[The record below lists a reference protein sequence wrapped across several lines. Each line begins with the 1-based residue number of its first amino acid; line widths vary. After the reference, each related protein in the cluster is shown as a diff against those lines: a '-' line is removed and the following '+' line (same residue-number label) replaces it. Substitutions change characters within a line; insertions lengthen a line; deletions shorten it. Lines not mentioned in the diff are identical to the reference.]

1 MPPGMLVPRPRV
13 SLAAL
18 VLALGL
24 IWPAPAP
31 RADDIFQSRP
41 TVAQLLA
48 LREAQGGALDGYPW
62 SAIGRF
68 ERPIAGGCTGV
79 LIGRRVVLTAA
90 HCLFDS
96 FTRKW
101 LPAKAL
107 VFTPGVGTPRQGERV
122 GVRDYR
128 IAPGFRPY
136 LHPALMAEG
145 VDLALVLLA
154 EPAGDKAGFLP
165 WLRSAEIEPALARPG
180 GVFLEA
186 GYAEASAAS
195 LSVHGFC
202 RVMQY
207 FERRH
212 VFVHS
217 CVSLKGESGSPVF
230 AKIRGQYSVAGIEV
244 GTAGVRTN
252 GRERWGAAATLQ
264 ALDRMLADPR
274 GLAPL
279 SNLDVWGDPRKRI
292 PAALARR

>member
-1 MPPGMLVPRPRV
+1 MPTGMLLARALL

-18 VLALGL
+18 VLALDL
-24 IWPAPAP
+24 IWPGAAA

-48 LREAQGGALDGYPW
+48 LREAHGGALDGYPW

-96 FTRKW
+96 FAWKW
-101 LPAKAL
+101 LPAQAL
-107 VFTPGVGTPRQGERV
+107 VFTPGVGTPSCCARV

-128 IAPGFRPY
+128 IAPGFSPY
-136 LHPALMAEG
+136 LHPALITEG

-154 EPAGDKAGFLP
+154 GPAGDTAGFLP
-165 WLRSAEIEPALARPG
+165 WLRSTAIEPALARPG
-180 GVFLEA
+180 SVLLEA
-186 GYAEASAAS
+186 GYAEASAAN

-230 AKIRGQYSVAGIEV
+230 ARIGDQYSVAGIEV

-264 ALDRMLADPR
+264 ALDRMLADPA

-292 PAALARR
+292 PPPLARR